1 MYELG
6 VFPFGQIIAGT
17 AKHRHPFN
25 SRLQQT
31 EKHSKT
37 TLMILNKRACLIIL
51 SLLSLVKSSTTTRS
65 PDLLLVVLL
74 FLQHL
79 TSLSRILLDAELH
92 SDSPPSTPYSSKTV
106 SSLELLHIVQRV
118 VDQGE
123 TAGAASSYA

>member
-6 VFPFGQIIAGT
+6 VFLFGQIIAGT
-17 AKHRHPFN
+17 EKPRHPFN
-25 SRLQQT
+25 LRLQQT

-79 TSLSRILLDAELH
+79 ASLSGILLNSELQGQSHAH
-92 SDSPPSTPYSSKTV
+92 SSYSGQAV
-106 SSLELLHIVQRV
+106 LGLELLDVIQRI
-118 VDQGE
+118 VDQSK
-123 TAGAASSYA
+123 AGRTTTS